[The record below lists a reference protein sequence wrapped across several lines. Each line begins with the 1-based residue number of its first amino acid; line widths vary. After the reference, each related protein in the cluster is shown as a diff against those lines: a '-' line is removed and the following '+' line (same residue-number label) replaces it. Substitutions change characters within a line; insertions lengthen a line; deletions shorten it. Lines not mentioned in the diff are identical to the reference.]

1 MDMSILGAIVGIVI
15 AALFSAVVIW
25 IVGKLGLGLSVSGFG
40 PAFVAGIV
48 IAIVGGLVTWLLGA
62 LGITIGG
69 GLLGAI
75 IHLIIAALVLMFAG
89 NMVKGLQV
97 NGFGGALVA
106 AIAIAVVAWLISWL
120 LGLEPVMNF
129 RAHEPSPERNS

>member
-1 MDMSILGAIVGIVI
+1 MSILGLILGIVI

-25 IVGKLGLGLSVSGFG
+25 IVGKLGLGLTVSGFG
-40 PAFVAGIV
+40 AAFIAGIV
-48 IAIVGGLVTWLLGA
+48 IAVVGGLVTWLLGA
-62 LGITIGG
+62 FGITIGG

-89 NMVKGLQV
+89 NMVKGLKV

-106 AIAIAVVAWLISWL
+106 AIAIAVVAWLAAWVVTL
-120 LGLEPVMNF
+120 FV
-129 RAHEPSPERNS
+129 

>member
-1 MDMSILGAIVGIVI
+1 MDMSIIGVIVGILI

-40 PAFVAGIV
+40 PAFIAGIV
-48 IAIVGGLVTWLLGA
+48 IAVVGGLVTWLLGA

-89 NMVKGLQV
+89 NMVKGLV
-97 NGFGGALVA
+97 VKGFSGALIA
-106 AIAIAVVAWLISWL
+106 AIAIAVVAWLVAWVVTLIL
-120 LGLEPVMNF
+120 
-129 RAHEPSPERNS
+129 